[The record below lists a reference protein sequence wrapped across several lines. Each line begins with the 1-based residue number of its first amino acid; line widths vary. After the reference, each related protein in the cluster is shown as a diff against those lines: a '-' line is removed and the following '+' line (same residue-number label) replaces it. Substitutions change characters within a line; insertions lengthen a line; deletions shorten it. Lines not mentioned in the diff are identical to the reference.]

1 MEPNEVKNPG
11 HRSFRKSAFA
21 VVIILAGCVLL
32 LFNIGFISS
41 EVKHIIL
48 SWQMLLIVIGLVSLL
63 SSDNH
68 TPGYVLISIGGIFL
82 LPEIFDLRVSHLVVP
97 AILIAIGIIIL
108 FKRIPAKNTPPLSGT
123 QQPSPTAYTFENG
136 YVHEENFFSGSKQ
149 RYDQEFFR
157 GGNISCVFGG
167 SELDLTKTIL
177 AEGNNV
183 LEITAIFGGI
193 TLVVPSDWK
202 IILRTTSIFGG
213 FTDKRVHVKE
223 NSDTS
228 RILLIKGST
237 IFGGGEIKSY

>member
-1 MEPNEVKNPG
+1 MEPNEVKNPE

-41 EVKHIIL
+41 ELKHIIL
-48 SWQMLLIVIGLVSLL
+48 SWQMLLIVIGLISLL

-82 LPEIFDLRVSHLVVP
+82 LPEIFDMRVSHLIVP

-108 FKRIPAKNTPPLSGT
+108 FKRMPARHVPPAPGT
-123 QQPSPTAYTFENG
+123 QATPHTAYTFDNG

-149 RYDQEFFR
+149 RFDQEVFR

-167 SELDLTKTIL
+167 SELDLTRTTL
-177 AEGNNV
+177 PEGNNV

-193 TLVVPSDWK
+193 TLVVPCDWK

-213 FTDKRVHVKE
+213 FTDKRIHVKE
-223 NSDTS
+223 GADTN